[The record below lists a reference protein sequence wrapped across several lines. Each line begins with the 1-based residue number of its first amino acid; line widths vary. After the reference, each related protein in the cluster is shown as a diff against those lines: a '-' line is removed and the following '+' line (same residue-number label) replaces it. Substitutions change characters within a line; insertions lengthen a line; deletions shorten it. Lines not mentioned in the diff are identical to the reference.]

1 MPAGTDSRPQPELRK
16 APRWPFW
23 AHTLRPWL
31 GRRARHHSDQ
41 LTARMGGPARRR
53 VIILLGLVLALSA
66 ADASSVG
73 AIAVQLQPALGI
85 GTAELGLLVTASA
98 LVGALA
104 AIPFGVLVD
113 KTRRVNVLAVSIVL
127 WGVAEAA
134 SGFAASFEMLLL
146 TRLLLGAVT
155 ATAVPAVA
163 SLTGDFFPARER
175 GTIYGYIVAGE
186 VVGAGLGMGVSSLV
200 SAAFG
205 WRAAFV
211 LLAVP
216 SIALAWALWR
226 RLPEPARGGQSRL
239 EPGATGFAPV
249 EEAGGAG
256 AVPYAGEEAVRIDDA
271 VLAAV
276 RRRGVQHDE
285 GIIVADPATMSLWQV
300 VLYVLRVR
308 TNVYLIVASS
318 LGYLFLAGIRTFAV
332 LFARGHFDVGQAM
345 ATLILALVGAGSIL
359 GLLTA
364 GRLAD
369 RWIERGRIDAR
380 IVVSGVA
387 FIVAAVLFVP
397 ALLSTSL
404 LVSLPLLFLGL
415 AALSA
420 PNPPLDAAQLDV
432 VPAQLWGRAQG
443 VRTALRNTLE
453 AFGPLL
459 FGLIAGFFVPGA
471 AHLEEGTQSAIV
483 PAQTRGL
490 LVAFLIMLVPL
501 AAAGVVL
508 LAGRRH
514 YPVDVASAGESER
527 RGERRPNNAARRGR

>member
-1 MPAGTDSRPQPELRK
+1 MPAVTDSRPQPQLRK
-16 APRWPFW
+16 QPRWPFW
-23 AHTLRPWL
+23 TDDMRPWL
-31 GRRARHHSDQ
+31 GRRVRRGSDQ
-41 LTARMGGPARRR
+41 LTDRLGGPARRR
-53 VIILLGLVLALSA
+53 VIVLLGLVLALSA
-66 ADASSVG
+66 ADSSSVG

-85 GTAELGLLVTASA
+85 GTAELGLLVTVSS

-104 AIPFGVLVD
+104 AIPFGILVD
-113 KTRRVNVLAVSIVL
+113 KTRRVNVLAASIVL
-127 WGVAEAA
+127 WGVAEAV
-134 SGFAASFEMLLL
+134 SGFSTSFGMLLL

-186 VVGAGLGMGVSSLV
+186 VVGAGLGIGVSSLV

-205 WRAAFV
+205 WRAAFFV
-211 LLAVP
+211 LAVP
-216 SIALAWALWR
+216 SIALAWALWA

-239 EPGATGFAPV
+239 EPGATGFVPA
-249 EEAGGAG
+249 EEAKAAFVPHPGDG
-256 AVPYAGEEAVRIDDA
+256 AVRTDDA
-271 VLAAV
+271 VLAEV
-276 RRRGVQHDE
+276 RKRGVRHDE
-285 GIIVADPATMSLWQV
+285 DTVVVADPATMSLWQV
-300 VLYVLRVR
+300 VRYVLRVR

-345 ATLILALVGAGSIL
+345 ATLILGLVGTGSIL

-380 IVVSGVA
+380 IVVAGVA
-387 FIVAAVLFVP
+387 FILSAALFVP
-397 ALLSTSL
+397 ALLSTSFI
-404 LVSLPLLFLGL
+404 VSLPLLFLGL

-459 FGLIAGFFVPGA
+459 FGVIAGLFVPGNA
-471 AHLEEGTQSAIV
+471 RLAESTEAAIV
-483 PAQTRGL
+483 PAQTHGL
-490 LVAFLIMLVPL
+490 QVAFFVMLVPL

-508 LAGRRH
+508 LVGRRH

-527 RGERRPNNAARRGR
+527 RGVRRPRDAS